1 MIGSIKSIFK
11 FRIKIPF
18 VERLHIWRGIHLT
31 ENQFILILSFVVG
44 LLSGLAAVVL
54 KNTIHWTY
62 QFVLKAINS
71 GFGSYIYLALPAVG
85 ILLTTLWIKFHV
97 KDNISHGITRVL
109 FCISRKNGII
119 KAHNTYTGIV
129 GSSLTIGFG
138 GSVGAEAPIVLTGA
152 AIGSNLARLFKLNYK
167 QVILMIGCGAAGA
180 VAGIFKAPIA
190 GLVFTLEV
198 LMLDMTM
205 ASLAPLLISAV
216 TATLMSY
223 FFLGS
228 EATLCTLP
236 QPPTFE
242 LHNIPLYLI
251 LGVAAGLIGWYFTAT
266 AMRMEKWFGKILN
279 PWKKIAIGGLILGVL
294 IWLFPPLFGEGYDAL
309 REILTG
315 NGLRILDHSMFSQF
329 GGGVWVIVG
338 YCALMLIFKVIA
350 TSATTGAGGIGGV
363 FAPSLFMGG
372 ILGYMMAHLLNCL
385 DFINVSEVNFALVGM
400 AAFMSALMHA
410 PLTGIFLIA
419 EITGGYNLFVPLM
432 VASVSA
438 YVTIYYFEPHSIYTK
453 RLAQSG
459 DLITHNKDRAAL
471 TLMRLEKEVEHDL
484 TEVGP
489 DQTLR
494 DLVNAISHSRRNI
507 FPVVDEEGKLMGIV
521 LLDDIRQ
528 IMFNTEMYD
537 NTYIYE
543 LMVMPPDTVKTTDTM
558 DVVME
563 KFEKSGAWN
572 LPVIKN
578 GLYMGYISKSKIYTA
593 YRKVLLNFAEE

>member
-1 MIGSIKSIFK
+1 MKLK
-11 FRIKIPF
+11 FTPI
-18 VERLHIWRGIHLT
+18 EHIQLWRGKHLT
-31 ENQFILILSFVVG
+31 ENQFLLILSFVVG
-44 LLSGLAAVVL
+44 LLSGLSAVVL
-54 KNTIHWTY
+54 KNTIHYTY
-62 QFVLKAINS
+62 LLVMKAINS
-71 GFGSYIYLALPAVG
+71 GFGIYIYLALPAVG
-85 ILLTTLWIKFHV
+85 ILLTTLWLKYFV

-119 KAHNTYTGIV
+119 KPHNTYTGIV
-129 GSSLTIGFG
+129 GSSITIGFG

-152 AIGSNLARLFKLNYK
+152 AIGSNLGRLFKLNYK
-167 QVILMIGCGAAGA
+167 QIILMIGCGAAGA

-205 ASLAPLLISAV
+205 ASLSPLLISAV
-216 TATLMSY
+216 TATLISY
-223 FFLGS
+223 LFLGS

-242 LHNIPLYLI
+242 LHNIPLYLV
-251 LGVAAGLIGWYFTAT
+251 LGIFAGLLGWYFTAT
-266 AMRMEKWFGKILN
+266 SMSLEKWFSKMLKPG
-279 PWKKIAIGGLILGVL
+279 KKIIIGGLILGVL

-315 NGLRILDHSMFSQF
+315 NGQHILDHSVFSQF

-338 YCALMLIFKVIA
+338 YCALMLVFKVIA

-372 ILGYMMAHLLNCL
+372 ILGYMMARLLNCL
-385 DFINVSEVNFALVGM
+385 GFISVSEVNFALVGM

-489 DQTLR
+489 DQKLR

-521 LLDDIRQ
+521 MLDDIRK

-537 NTYIYE
+537 TTYVYE
-543 LMVMPPDTVKTTDTM
+543 LMTMPPDIIKITDTM
-558 DVVME
+558 DIVMD

-572 LPVIKN
+572 LPVVRN
-578 GLYMGYISKSKIYTA
+578 GLYVGYLSKSKIYTA

>member
-1 MIGSIKSIFK
+1 MKLK
-11 FRIKIPF
+11 FTPI
-18 VERLHIWRGIHLT
+18 EHIQLWRGKHLT
-31 ENQFILILSFVVG
+31 ENQFLLILSFVVG
-44 LLSGLAAVVL
+44 LLSGLSAVVL
-54 KNTIHWTY
+54 KNTIHYTY
-62 QFVLKAINS
+62 LLVMKAINS
-71 GFGSYIYLALPAVG
+71 GFGIYIYLALPAVG
-85 ILLTTLWIKFHV
+85 ILLTTLWLKYFV

-119 KAHNTYTGIV
+119 KPHNTYTGIV

-152 AIGSNLARLFKLNYK
+152 AIGSNLGRLFKLNYK
-167 QVILMIGCGAAGA
+167 QIILMIGCGAAGA

-205 ASLAPLLISAV
+205 ASLSPLLISAV
-216 TATLMSY
+216 TATLISY
-223 FFLGS
+223 LFLGS

-242 LHNIPLYLI
+242 LHNIPLYLV
-251 LGVAAGLIGWYFTAT
+251 LGIFAGLLGWYFTAT
-266 AMRMEKWFGKILN
+266 SMSLEKWFSKMLKPG
-279 PWKKIAIGGLILGVL
+279 KKIIIGGLILGVL

-315 NGLRILDHSMFSQF
+315 NGQHILDHSVFSQF

-338 YCALMLIFKVIA
+338 YCALMLVFKVIA

-372 ILGYMMAHLLNCL
+372 ILGYMMARLLNCL
-385 DFINVSEVNFALVGM
+385 GFISVSEVNFALVGM

-489 DQTLR
+489 DQKLR

-521 LLDDIRQ
+521 MLDDIRK

-537 NTYIYE
+537 TTYVYE
-543 LMVMPPDTVKTTDTM
+543 LMTMPPDIIKITDTM
-558 DVVME
+558 DIVMD

-572 LPVIKN
+572 LPVVRN
-578 GLYMGYISKSKIYTA
+578 GLYVGYLSKSKIYTA

>member
-1 MIGSIKSIFK
+1 MKIKFSPI
-11 FRIKIPF
+11 
-18 VERLHIWRGIHLT
+18 EHIQLWRGKHLT
-31 ENQFILILSFVVG
+31 GNQFLLILSFIVG

-54 KNTIHWTY
+54 KNTIHFTY
-62 QFVLKAINS
+62 LLVLKAINS
-71 GFGSYIYLALPAVG
+71 GFGSYIYLALPAIG
-85 ILLTTLWIKFHV
+85 ILLTTLWVKYFV

-119 KAHNTYTGIV
+119 KPHNTYTGIV

-152 AIGSNLARLFKLNYK
+152 AIGSNLGRLFHLNYK
-167 QVILMIGCGAAGA
+167 QIILMIGCGAAGA

-205 ASLAPLLISAV
+205 ASLSPLLISAV
-216 TATLMSY
+216 TATLISY
-223 FFLGS
+223 LFLGN
-228 EATLCTLP
+228 EATLCTLN
-236 QPPTFE
+236 QIPTFG

-251 LGVAAGLIGWYFTAT
+251 LGVFAGLLGWYFTAT
-266 AMRMEKWFGKILN
+266 SMSLEKWFSKMLTTR
-279 PWKKIAIGGLILGVL
+279 KKIIIGGSILGLL

-309 REILTG
+309 RDILTN
-315 NGLRILDHSMFSQF
+315 NGVNLLNHTLLSNYNDN
-329 GGGVWVIVG
+329 VWVIVA
-338 YCALMLIFKVIA
+338 YLFLMLIFKVFA
-350 TSATTGAGGIGGV
+350 TSATNGAGGIGGV

-372 ILGYMMAHLLNCL
+372 ILGYMLALMLNSL
-385 DFINVSEVNFALVGM
+385 SFINVSEVNFALVGM

-419 EITGGYNLFVPLM
+419 EITGSYNLFVPLI

-438 YVTIYYFEPHSIYTK
+438 YVTILYFEPHSIYTK

-484 TEVGP
+484 TEIGP

-494 DLVNAISHSRRNI
+494 DLVNAISHTRRNI

-537 NTYIYE
+537 TTYVYE
-543 LMVMPPDTVKTTDTM
+543 LMTMPPDIIKITDTM
-558 DVVME
+558 DIVMD

-572 LPVIKN
+572 LPVVKN
-578 GLYMGYISKSKIYTA
+578 GLYVGYLSKSKIYTA
-593 YRKVLLNFAEE
+593 YRKMLLNFAEE

>member
-1 MIGSIKSIFK
+1 MKINFSPIE
-11 FRIKIPF
+11 RI
-18 VERLHIWRGIHLT
+18 LIWRGKHLT
-31 ENQFILILSFVVG
+31 ENQFLLILSFVVG
-44 LLSGLAAVVL
+44 LCSGLAAVIL
-54 KNTIHWTY
+54 KNTIHLTY
-62 QFVLKAINS
+62 QFVMKATNS
-71 GFGSYIYLALPAVG
+71 GFGSYIYLALPAIG
-85 ILLTTLWIKFHV
+85 ILLTTIWIKYHV

-152 AIGSNLARLFKLNYK
+152 AIGSNLARIFKLNYK
-167 QVILMIGCGAAGA
+167 QIILMIGCGAAGA

-223 FFLGS
+223 FFLGG
-228 EATLCTLP
+228 EATLCTLE
-236 QPPTFE
+236 QPPTFV

-266 AMRMEKWFGKILN
+266 SMSMEKWFGKILN
-279 PWKKIAIGGLILGVL
+279 PWKKIATGGLILGLL

-315 NGLRILDHSMFSQF
+315 NGDRILDHSLFN
-329 GGGVWVIVG
+329 GYNNVWIVVG
-338 YCALMLIFKVIA
+338 YCAFMLIVKVIA

-372 ILGYMMAHLLNCL
+372 MLGFMMARILNCL
-385 DFINVSEVNFALVGM
+385 NFIEVSEVNFALVGM

-438 YVTIYYFEPHSIYTK
+438 YVTILYFEPHSIYTK

-494 DLVNAISHSRRNI
+494 DLVNAISHTRRNI

-521 LLDDIRQ
+521 LLDDIRK
-528 IMFNTEMYD
+528 IMFNTDMYD
-537 NTYIYE
+537 TTYIYE

-558 DVVME
+558 DIVME

-572 LPVIKN
+572 LPVIRN
-578 GLYMGYISKSKIYTA
+578 GLYVGYISKSKIYTA

>member
-1 MIGSIKSIFK
+1 M
-11 FRIKIPF
+11 KINF
-18 VERLHIWRGIHLT
+18 SLIERLLIWRGKHLN
-31 ENQFILILSFVVG
+31 ENQFLLILSFIVG
-44 LLSGLAAVVL
+44 LLSGLAAIIL
-54 KNTIHWTY
+54 KNTIHLTY
-62 QFVLKAINS
+62 ELVLKAINS
-71 GFGSYIYLALPAVG
+71 GVGSYIYLALPAIG
-85 ILLTTLWIKFHV
+85 ILLTTLWLKFYV

-119 KAHNTYTGIV
+119 KPHNTYTGIV

-167 QVILMIGCGAAGA
+167 QIILMIGCGAAGA

-205 ASLAPLLISAV
+205 ASLAPLLISTV

-223 FFLGS
+223 LFLGNS
-228 EATLCTLP
+228 ATLCTLE
-236 QPPTFE
+236 QIPTFE

-251 LGVAAGLIGWYFTAT
+251 LGVAAGLISWYFTAT
-266 AMRMEKWFGKILN
+266 SMAMEKWFSNI
-279 PWKKIAIGGLILGVL
+279 PSTWKKITISGLILGVL
-294 IWLFPPLFGEGYDAL
+294 IWFFPPLFGEGYNAL
-309 REILTG
+309 RDVLTG
-315 NGLRILDHSMFSQF
+315 TGTNILDHTLFENHKDCIWA
-329 GGGVWVIVG
+329 VAIYV
-338 YCALMLIFKVIA
+338 ALMLIFKVFA

-372 ILGYMMAHLLNCL
+372 MLGYMLAVVLNCF
-385 DFINVSEVNFALVGM
+385 DFINVSETNFALVGM
-400 AAFMSALMHA
+400 GAFMSALMHA

-419 EITGGYNLFVPLM
+419 EITGGYNLFVPLI
-432 VASVSA
+432 VASVSS
-438 YVTIYYFEPHSIYTK
+438 YVTILYFEPHSIYTK
-453 RLAQSG
+453 RLAQTG

-484 TEVGP
+484 VEVGP

-494 DLVNAISHSRRNI
+494 DLVEAISHSRRNI

-521 LLDDIRQ
+521 LLDDIRK

-537 NTYIYE
+537 STYIYE
-543 LMVMPPDTVKTTDTM
+543 LMVMPPDIIKTTDSM
-558 DVVME
+558 DVVMS

-572 LPVIKN
+572 LPVVKN
-578 GLYMGYISKSKIYTA
+578 GLYVGFISKSKIYTA
-593 YRKVLLNFAEE
+593 YRKVLLNFTEE

>member
-1 MIGSIKSIFK
+1 MKIKFSPI
-11 FRIKIPF
+11 
-18 VERLHIWRGIHLT
+18 EHIQLWRGKHLT
-31 ENQFILILSFVVG
+31 ENQFLLILSFFVG

-54 KNTIHWTY
+54 KNTIHYTY
-62 QFVLKAINS
+62 LLVLKAINS
-71 GFGSYIYLALPAVG
+71 GFGSYIYLALPAIG
-85 ILLTTLWIKFHV
+85 ILLTTLWLKYHV

-119 KAHNTYTGIV
+119 KPHNTYTGIV

-152 AIGSNLARLFKLNYK
+152 AIGSNLARLFHLNYK
-167 QVILMIGCGAAGA
+167 QIILMIGCGAAGA

-205 ASLAPLLISAV
+205 ASLSPLLISAV
-216 TATLMSY
+216 TATLISY
-223 FFLGS
+223 LFLGS
-228 EATLCTLP
+228 EATLCTLN
-236 QPPTFE
+236 QIPTFE
-242 LHNIPLYLI
+242 LHNIPLYLL
-251 LGVAAGLIGWYFTAT
+251 LGVVAGLLGWYFTAT
-266 AMRMEKWFGKILN
+266 SMSLEKWFSKMLKARQKI
-279 PWKKIAIGGLILGVL
+279 ITGGLILGVL

-309 REILTG
+309 RDILTN
-315 NGLRILDHSMFSQF
+315 NGIHLLDHTLLSSHSDNIWF
-329 GGGVWVIVG
+329 IVG
-338 YCALMLIFKVIA
+338 YLFLMLIFKVFA
-350 TSATTGAGGIGGV
+350 TSATNGAGGIGGV

-372 ILGYMMAHLLNCL
+372 ILGYMLALILNSMS
-385 DFINVSEVNFALVGM
+385 FIQVSEVNFALVGM

-419 EITGGYNLFVPLM
+419 EITGSYNLFVPLI

-438 YVTIYYFEPHSIYTK
+438 YVTILYFEPHSIYTK

-484 TEVGP
+484 TEIGP

-494 DLVNAISHSRRNI
+494 DLVNAISHTRRNI

-521 LLDDIRQ
+521 LLDDIRK

-537 NTYIYE
+537 TTYVYE
-543 LMVMPPDTVKTTDTM
+543 LMTMPPDIIKVTDTM
-558 DVVME
+558 DLVME

-572 LPVIKN
+572 LPVVKN
-578 GLYMGYISKSKIYTA
+578 GLYVGYLSKSKIYTA
-593 YRKVLLNFAEE
+593 YRKMLLNFAEE